1 MADTPQT
8 VSTARF
14 QLTLRLA
21 KHTHE
26 HAGTVDAVVAVT
38 NDLYP
43 LFRDYEG
50 AVRAEALRDVRREVL
65 RTLADRIDAMVAHTG
80 DPTQVAHL
88 DGLKRY
94 LAREITGRAM
104 VTFESPLP
112 LVTP

>member
-1 MADTPQT
+1 MTDKM
-8 VSTARF
+8 
-14 QLTLRLA
+14 TLRDRLLNPA
-21 KHTHE
+21 WT
-26 HAGTVDAVVAVT
+26 
-38 NDLYP
+38 P
-43 LFRDYEG
+43 LPG
-50 AVRAEALRDVRREVL
+50 EARQLHIEQTTADMREA
-65 RTLADRIDAMVAHTG
+65 ADRIDALMAHTG

>member
-21 KHTHE
+21 KHTHD
-26 HAGTVDAVVAVT
+26 HAGPVDAVVAAT
-38 NDLYP
+38 NDLHP
-43 LFRDYEG
+43 LFTAYEG

-65 RTLADRIDAMVAHTG
+65 RTVCDRLDALVSQTG
-80 DPTQVAHL
+80 DPTQVAYL

-94 LAREITGRAM
+94 LTREATGRAM
-104 VTFESPLP
+104 ATFTAPLP